1 MLKDVK
7 ILKECQKR
15 IPFFMAILGRSKYN
29 EFRDEFRDE
38 LWQHA
43 IAIALA
49 SLAGDFG
56 WFRDPFVDKFRGL
69 LREVAFH
76 LTGFREETKEA

>member
-1 MLKDVK
+1 
-7 ILKECQKR
+7 
-15 IPFFMAILGRSKYN
+15 MAILGRLKYN

-56 WFRDPFVDKFRGL
+56 
-69 LREVAFH
+69 
-76 LTGFREETKEA
+76 